1 MITVEV
7 VYALPD
13 RQCLLTLNVED
24 QCTAFE
30 AVQRSGVDEQFP
42 EIDLANAKLGIFGK
56 VIEQPGQQMLR
67 DGDRIEIYR
76 PLLIDPKAARRERA
90 ATKT

>member
-1 MITVEV
+1 MITIEV

-13 RQCLLTLNVED
+13 RQCLRTLKVEH
-24 QCTAFE
+24 QCTALE
-30 AVQRSGVDEQFP
+30 AVQRSGIGEQFP
-42 EIDLANAKLGIFGK
+42 EIDLANARLGIFGK
-56 VIEQPGQQMLR
+56 VIEEPARQMLR

-90 ATKT
+90 AKA